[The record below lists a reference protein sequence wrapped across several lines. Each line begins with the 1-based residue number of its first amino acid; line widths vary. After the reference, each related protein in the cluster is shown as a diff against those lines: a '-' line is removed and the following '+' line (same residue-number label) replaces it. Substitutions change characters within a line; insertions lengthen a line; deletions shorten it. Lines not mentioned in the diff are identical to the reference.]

1 MARVRGVL
9 MPVLHR
15 LDIAEGVVARMEVP
29 VLVGVRLV
37 VSSLLGLEAVAWA
50 EEALD
55 KRIVVIVVCG
65 LDLLRVH
72 HLVASIV
79 ELVGKATISRVQSGV
94 RLVRLVHRDTLLEV
108 EVDLLVI
115 VSLAR
120 AGVSWHFSGLVLDL
134 LLVPEW
140 IVLGLDHLL
149 RAELLGRSLTLLAT

>member
-1 MARVRGVL
+1 

-72 HLVASIV
+72 HLVASVV
-79 ELVGKATISRVQSGV
+79 ELVGKATIS
-94 RLVRLVHRDTLLEV
+94 
-108 EVDLLVI
+108 
-115 VSLAR
+115 
-120 AGVSWHFSGLVLDL
+120 
-134 LLVPEW
+134 
-140 IVLGLDHLL
+140 
-149 RAELLGRSLTLLAT
+149 